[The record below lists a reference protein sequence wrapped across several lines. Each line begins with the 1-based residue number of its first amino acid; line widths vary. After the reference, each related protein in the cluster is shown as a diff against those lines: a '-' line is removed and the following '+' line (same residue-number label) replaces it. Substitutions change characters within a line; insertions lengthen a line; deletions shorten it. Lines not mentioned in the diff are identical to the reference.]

1 MENINGFQFN
11 NSGWPKEGDTLPE
24 VFIKFPFNFD
34 FTERCLERLR
44 TGHAST
50 SLGFKWLYI
59 SDDKIFIYRGG
70 RCFYQIEIHPGKL
83 VHTAIHY
90 VYGDVDKYMDG
101 HHIKPMETLMMILHK
116 WTDDLR
122 ATALRTVRSVAYG
135 HAIADALGVPV
146 EFNSRQELKANP
158 VKSMMGFGTHH
169 VPAGTWS
176 DDTSMAIATLDSLA
190 AGIDYDDIMSKF
202 CAWKTKAA
210 YTATDEVFDM
220 GVSTNMAISHFQK
233 GTPALKCGCSGEND
247 NGNGSL
253 MRIYPAVLYWYYTK
267 KGNFSTD
274 GFDEF
279 IFDVSSLTHSH
290 LRSKL
295 SCGIYAYAMLHL
307 LGRRTK
313 KSISDGLYHAH
324 VTYAKNPAYASEL
337 KHFSRLFDANF
348 AALPEADIK
357 SSGYVVATLEAA
369 IWCLLNT
376 DSYEECVLKAVNLGS
391 DTDTVAAVAGALAG
405 CLYGLEGI
413 PEKWFEGLLR
423 KDMVADICLSFTE
436 GVFAAANKKRLVDTH
451 GHYVFGIDDGAP
463 TIEMAVAMI
472 QDAYKQGVQDIICTS
487 HSWGNYQLYMTR
499 LLELQEHLA
508 TKKLPVRL
516 HTGTEIACS
525 ERTLG
530 VIIEQLDSG
539 YLHTMGNSNYILLEF
554 DPDVEAIEILRCIKQ
569 LMELPEFGHKEY
581 KPIVAHIERYHCFQ
595 KNPAQIKTLR
605 AWNIPLQ
612 INAYS
617 LVEEKSD
624 ATRNLARMLL
634 KDKLVTF
641 IGSDA
646 HRTSHRPPKVKS
658 GIDFIYENCAGEY
671 ADAICFRNAEKFLLE
686 TEH

>member
-1 MENINGFQFN
+1 MINNEGVFQFD
-11 NSGWPKEGDTLPE
+11 NSGWPKEGDALPE
-24 VFIKFPFNFD
+24 VFIKFPFGFD
-34 FTERCLERLR
+34 FTENCLERLR

-50 SLGFKWLYI
+50 RLGFKWLYI
-59 SDDKIFIYRGG
+59 SDDKIYIHRGG
-70 RCFYQIEIHPGKL
+70 RCFYQIKLRPGKL

-90 VYGDVDKYMDG
+90 VYSDVDKYMDG
-101 HHIKPMETLMMILHK
+101 HHIRPMETLLMVLHK

-122 ATALRTVRSVAYG
+122 STTLRSVRSVAYG

-146 EFNSRQELKANP
+146 EFSSRQELKENP
-158 VKSMMGFGTHH
+158 VKDMMGYGTHH

-176 DDTSMAIATLDSLA
+176 DDTSMAIATLDSLT

-220 GVSTNMAISHFQK
+220 GVSTNTAISHFQK
-233 GTPALKCGCSGEND
+233 GVPALKCGCPGEND

-253 MRIYPAVLYWYYTK
+253 MRIYPAVLYWYYTN

-324 VTYAKNPAYASEL
+324 VTYAKIPEYASEL

-348 AALPEADIK
+348 AALPEAEIM

-405 CLYGLEGI
+405 CLYDLEGI

-423 KDMVADICLSFTE
+423 KDMMADICHRFADSL
-436 GVFAAANKKRLVDTH
+436 AAAPSKKHKAIDIHAHVLFD
-451 GHYVFGIDDGAP
+451 IDDGAVDM
-463 TIEMAVAMI
+463 EMSISMI
-472 QDAYKQGVQDIICTS
+472 KQLWQQGVTDVVCAS
-487 HSWGNYQLYMTR
+487 HSWGDMNCYWENFK
-499 LLELQEHLA
+499 LLRRKVKELGLGINVHSGCEILCDDTCFGKLQYH
-508 TKKLPVRL
+508 KLP
-516 HTGTEIACS
+516 TIAMS
-525 ERTLG
+525 KF
-530 VIIEQLDSG
+530 V
-539 YLHTMGNSNYILLEF
+539 LLEF
-554 DPDVEAIEILRCIKQ
+554 NTFTSAEDIVQCVRGVVDLTP
-569 LMELPEFGHKEY
+569 FT
-581 KPIVAHIERYHCFQ
+581 PIIAHAERYDCL
-595 KNPAQIKTLR
+595 KYDERAYKELQIRK
-605 AWNIPLQ
+605 IPIQ

-617 LVEEKSD
+617 LVEEKN
-624 ATRNLARMLL
+624 TFRREFARQLL
-634 KDKLVTF
+634 KDKMVMF

-646 HRTSHRPPKVKS
+646 HRTNHRPPNVKS
-658 GIDFIYENCAGEY
+658 GIDYIYENCDKDY
-671 ADAICFRNAEKFLLE
+671 ADAVCYKNAEQLLLKE
-686 TEH
+686 